1 MYKYITIFRKMS
13 RGLILFLCAFF
24 SMNISAQDARLSQIW
39 SLPSMMN
46 PALIGASPE
55 VFHATAGYSSMKS
68 VKSAVDHQYAAF
80 STRYEQRTDTS
91 IKAYG
96 LGVSYYKYA
105 SPVSAVLNPSP
116 FQARFFALTGS
127 YHFALTEDSIHL
139 FGIGGQVA
147 VANALAKEN
156 GTYYDKNINSGGF
169 RWTNILP
176 NSNRTGTLGYYDI
189 NVGIFHRYK
198 REKSVLE
205 SGLALY
211 HLNNPKINIIGVDP
225 ESALRARLVLHNK
238 LFLPTKNN
246 KTLVLSNVFW
256 REGLYWRSTAVDK
269 YSQYEN
275 WTGVEMLNATGKTSD
290 FHFNVG
296 VFTRS
301 FQTFMPQLSVFA
313 GSGFNVRASYEVP
326 LGVRDYDAKRMELS
340 VHLIVANK
348 REKKP
353 RIKPVP
359 VKKTEVVTPVE
370 EKKVTVVQGD
380 RDNDGLTD
388 QADKCPD
395 QAGPIGNMG
404 CPIADRDGDGIPDV
418 LDKCPEMEG
427 VAENFGCPD
436 TRMFMPKETVYNS
449 AADYYLAMS
458 NMSLDYKDSIRF
470 HVYFDFNSARLTDNA
485 FLMLNKMVNFLKLNR
500 DFRCVVAG
508 HADAEGTD
516 DDNMRISQRRATMV
530 KNFFVSYGIDAKRFD
545 VSYFGKTRL
554 LPQSDKSLMWMNR
567 RAEMMLYRVR

>member
-1 MYKYITIFRKMS
+1 MS
-13 RGLILFLCAFF
+13 RGLFLFLCAFV
-24 SMNISAQDARLSQIW
+24 SLNITAQDARLSQIW

-46 PALIGASPE
+46 PALIGAHPE
-55 VFHATAGYSSMKS
+55 VFHATAGYSSMKT

-80 STRYEQRTDTS
+80 STRFEQRTDTTV
-91 IKAYG
+91 KAYG

-105 SPVSAVLNPSP
+105 SPTTLVLNPSP

-127 YHFALTEDSIHL
+127 YHFALNEDSIHI

-147 VANALAKEN
+147 VANALAKEK

-176 NSNRTGTLGYYDI
+176 NSSRTGTLGYYDI

-205 SGLALY
+205 SGLSLY
-211 HLNNPKINIIGVDP
+211 HLNNPKINIIGVDL
-225 ESALRARLVLHNK
+225 ETALRGRLVLHNK
-238 LFLPTKNN
+238 LYLPVKNN

-275 WTGVEMLNATGKTSD
+275 WSGIEMLNATGKASD
-290 FHFNVG
+290 FHFNVA

-301 FQTFMPQLSVFA
+301 FQTIMPQLSVFA
-313 GSGFNVRASYEVP
+313 GSGLNVRASYEVP
-326 LGVRDYDAKRMELS
+326 LGVRDYDAKRLEISLHM
-340 VHLIVANK
+340 IVANK

-353 RIKPVP
+353 KVRPVP
-359 VKKTEVVTPVE
+359 AKKPDVVAPVE
-370 EKKVTVVQGD
+370 EKKSPVYNGD

-395 QAGPIGNMG
+395 QAGPLGNMG
-404 CPIADRDGDGIPDV
+404 CPIADRDGDGVPDV

-427 VAENFGCPD
+427 LAENAGCPD
-436 TRMFMPKETVYNS
+436 FKANYPREKSYNS
-449 AADYYLAMS
+449 ATEYYQAIA
-458 NMSLDYKDSIRF
+458 NMQLDYKDSIRF
-470 HVYFDFNSARLTDNA
+470 FVYFDFNSARLTDNA
-485 FLMLNKMVNFLKLNR
+485 FVMLNKMVNFLKLNR
-500 DFRCVVAG
+500 DFRCVLAG

-516 DDNMRISQRRATMV
+516 EDNMRISQRRATMV

-545 VSYFGKTRL
+545 VSFYGKTRL
-554 LPQSDKSLMWMNR
+554 LPQIDQSLMWMNR
-567 RAEMMLYRVR
+567 RAEMLMYRIR